1 MKLPRKR
8 RDDEPSFR
16 FKLGWSGFETSA
28 SGTVGIVTA
37 AALAVIALV
46 LLHLPFLR

>member
-8 RDDEPSFR
+8 RNDEPSFR

-28 SGTVGIVTA
+28 SGSVGIA
-37 AALAVIALV
+37 AALLIAVIAIFV
-46 LLHLPFLR
+46 LHLPFLK